1 MKYKKTMRIYLK
13 KRFFY
18 LIKILNI
25 LFGNFQIS
33 MLKMTYVY
41 NITIFADVKQNQFE
55 NKETKKKRLVLFH
68 PRIMCKSGMPN
79 LLGYECASGLE
90 KRHSI
95 HTILYWKI
103 HNAKSSM

>member
-1 MKYKKTMRIYLK
+1 MEYKKTMRIYLK

-55 NKETKKKRLVLFH
+55 NKETKKNVWFDCIHASCVNR
-68 PRIMCKSGMPN
+68 
-79 LLGYECASGLE
+79 ECP
-90 KRHSI
+90 
-95 HTILYWKI
+95 TF
-103 HNAKSSM
+103 